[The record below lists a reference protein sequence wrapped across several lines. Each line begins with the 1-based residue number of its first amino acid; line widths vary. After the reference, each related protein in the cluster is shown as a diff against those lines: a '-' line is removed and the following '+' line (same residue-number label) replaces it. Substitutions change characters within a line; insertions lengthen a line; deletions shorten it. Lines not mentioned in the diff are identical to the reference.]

1 MSVSVPTSAPTPP
14 STFFQAVLEGLV
26 DGIAIFSDRGELI
39 HANKKA
45 RMLYQQLPSDPAHPH
60 GVPQA
65 IWQVCQALI
74 EGRQLWSDRTLVIES
89 EVTTPRSK
97 TLRLRGRWFQWADSE
112 PSYLSIS
119 LEDNRHS
126 FQEQAIADTQKY
138 GLTPRE
144 AEVWSLRCAHQ
155 SYKEIAAQL
164 YISENTVKKHMKNVN
179 AKRQA
184 VLWAE
189 SDRESSPISA

>member
-1 MSVSVPTSAPTPP
+1 MSVSVPASATVPQ

-45 RMLYQQLPSDPAHPH
+45 RILYQQLPPNPSHPH

-74 EGRQLWSDRTLVIES
+74 EGRQLFSDRHLIIES
-89 EVTTPRSK
+89 EVTTPRL
-97 TLRLRGRWFQWADSE
+97 TALRLRGRWFYWEDGE
-112 PSYLSIS
+112 PSFLSIS
-119 LEDNRHS
+119 LEDGRYS
-126 FQEQAIADTQKY
+126 LQEQAIVDTQKY
-138 GLTPRE
+138 GLTARE
-144 AEVWSLRCAHQ
+144 AEVWSLRCAHY
-155 SYKEIAAQL
+155 SYKEIAAKL

-189 SDRESSPISA
+189 QEDKRAI